1 MTQDEFEKLRARL
14 EEQLRLDVEMLYEA
28 HRVKLRAFETI
39 RRARAELEGSEMPPL
54 SGAGRPAV
62 PTLQAPPPPQ
72 APAPAVRTRGEAW
85 SVLSGIEGALDGLP
99 DEFDKHDLLRALGGK
114 PSKATLARA
123 LETLRKEKVIAI
135 TQPGTGRI
143 PARYRKLQGA
153 DSAEAGDAA
162 VAEPETGDGSRIAG
176 AEPADAAG
184 SS

>member
-54 SGAGRPAV
+54 SGAERPFV
-62 PTLQAPPPPQ
+62 RTLQAPPPPQ

-85 SVLSGIEGALDGLP
+85 SVLSGIAGALEALP
-99 DEFDKHDLLRALGGK
+99 EEFDKYDLVRALGEE

-123 LETLRKEKVIAI
+123 LETLCKEKIIKLAKA
-135 TQPGTGRI
+135 GTGRT

-153 DSAEAGDAA
+153 AAAEPRDAA
-162 VAEPETGDGSRIAG
+162 AAEPETGDGSRSAG
-176 AEPADAAG
+176 TEPGDAAEP
-184 SS
+184 S